1 MMRKRN
7 DKYAIES
14 AAEKFF
20 VELAKLVRAFR
31 RYCFEFIPKNKMDKY
46 AHTVELISWI
56 MLTFAII
63 LRMK

>member
-1 MMRKRN
+1 MKKTK
-7 DKYAIES
+7 KYPIEE
-14 AAEKFF
+14 ATEKVFL
-20 VELAKLVRAFR
+20 ELARLIRAFR
-31 RYCFEFIPKNKMDKY
+31 KYCFEFIPKNKMDKY